1 MNSLLSLVIC
11 ALFSFVSVS
20 DAIGRNPTTVE
31 HNACV
36 VKYAE
41 YLTQV
46 KQVYKDTGARVI
58 AFNVSSTKF

>member
-1 MNSLLSLVIC
+1 MKSLLSFVIC
-11 ALFSFVSVS
+11 ILVSFASLS

-31 HNACV
+31 HNACR

-46 KQVYKDTGARVI
+46 KVVYKDNGARVI
-58 AFNVSSTKF
+58 AFNVSHH